1 MAKLMVILAIVT
13 AFCVDTTLKSVCS
26 YNKRLEQKKTTIQKS
41 KVSDLGT
48 MTVRY
53 DKVLDCKNMDKPF
66 VYKKQMQTIM
76 MMSKK
81 IYDELVDQS
90 IIEIREA
97 PSLDELLEKKD

>member
-1 MAKLMVILAIVT
+1 MIILAIVT
-13 AFCVDTTLKSVCS
+13 AFCVDTAMKSVCS
-26 YNKRLEQKKTTIQKS
+26 YNKRLEQKKTSLQNS
-41 KVSDLGT
+41 VVSFLGT
-48 MTVRY
+48 MTIRY
-53 DKVLDCKNMDKPF
+53 DKMLDCKNMDKPF
-66 VYKKQMQTIM
+66 VYKKQMQAIM

>member
-1 MAKLMVILAIVT
+1 MILAIVT
-13 AFCVDTTLKSVCS
+13 AFCVDTAMKSVCS
-26 YNKRLEQKKTTIQKS
+26 YNKRLEQKKTILQNS
-41 KVSDLGT
+41 EVSDLGT

-53 DKVLDCKNMDKPF
+53 DKVLNCKNMDKPF
-66 VYKKQMQTIM
+66 VYEEQMQTIM

-81 IYDELVDQS
+81 IYNELVDQS